1 MRASRIVWTVGTAVL
16 GAVATS
22 MLASAQGDAVV
33 LNGLFAFGHLLP
45 SMSRGF
51 SEALLNDRRTTS
63 PFPVPLLGCALR
75 QECGQRLRELRLAP
89 RVAVISV
96 PDLDEAHVGHARPAA

>member
-33 LNGLFAFGHLLP
+33 LNGLFALAIY
-45 SMSRGF
+45 SR
-51 SEALLNDRRTTS
+51 L
-63 PFPVPLLGCALR
+63 
-75 QECGQRLRELRLAP
+75 
-89 RVAVISV
+89 
-96 PDLDEAHVGHARPAA
+96 